1 MDVQEII
8 SDKLPTPLGIYS
20 QGIKVTNAGS
30 LVFLSGF
37 TSRDAAGNVV
47 GVGDIEAQTRN
58 VLESMQHALAEAG
71 ATLADVVK
79 MTLYIRDMNEFSK
92 IHAVRAEF
100 FTPPYPACAM
110 LEVSRM
116 VSPESLIE
124 IEAIAVLA
132 D

>member
-8 SDKLPTPLGIYS
+8 SDKLAAPLGIYS
-20 QGIKVTNAGS
+20 QGIKVTAPGS
-30 LVFLSGF
+30 MVFLSGF

-79 MTLYIRDMNEFSK
+79 MTLYIRDMNEFDK

-100 FTPPYPACAM
+100 FTQPYPACAM

-124 IEAIAVLA
+124 IDAIAVLA